1 MQFSSI
7 YQQKGNNF
15 DFIRFFLAT
24 LVLYSHSFSIFSG
37 NDTLKESGEFIFTL
51 TSGQVNGGMIAVNM
65 FFLISGFLIT
75 ISWSNSLDIFHFTI
89 KRILR
94 ILPGLTGIF
103 IFVIFIIG
111 PLLSNNLYDYFN
123 QLSLQAII
131 KDFLGMNIS
140 KTTVNNMFSSLPL
153 DAINGSLWTL
163 KYEVYCYI
171 MVLFLGVFKL
181 LNKKVVSALFLL
193 FFTIYLFQTYGDLE
207 LTRGI
212 PIPRLFTYF
221 LLGSMFFLYKEY
233 IYFNIKT
240 IIIMIAIL
248 YLSSFY
254 ELIPISVLFAF
265 SYLLLALIYS
275 PVIKVHNFAKLGDF
289 SYGMYIYAFPVQ
301 QVTLYIF
308 KGIEFYSFMFI
319 SFFLT
324 LFFASLSWHFIENS
338 SLKLA
343 HSKKIKTFFKERKKL
358 RNKE

>member
-1 MQFSSI
+1 MGKL
-7 YQQKGNNF
+7 KGGA
-15 DFIRFFLAT
+15 L
-24 LVLYSHSFSIFSG
+24 
-37 NDTLKESGEFIFTL
+37 
-51 TSGQVNGGMIAVNM
+51 AVNM

-75 ISWSNSLDIFHFTI
+75 ISWNNSLGIFNFSI

-94 ILPGLTGIF
+94 IFPGLIGVF
-103 IFVIFIIG
+103 VFVILVIG
-111 PLLSNNLYDYFN
+111 PLLSNDLYDYFD

-140 KTTVNNMFSSLPL
+140 KTTVNNIFSSLPL

-171 MVLFLGVFKL
+171 MVLFLGVLKL
-181 LNKKVVSALFLL
+181 LNKKVVSVLFLL
-193 FFTIYLFQTYGDLE
+193 FFTIYMFQTYGNLE

-233 IYFNIKT
+233 IHFNIKT

-254 ELIPISVLFAF
+254 ELSQMSILFAF
-265 SYLLLALIYS
+265 SYLLLAFIYS

-289 SYGMYIYAFPVQ
+289 SYGIYICISSTASYSI
-301 QVTLYIF
+301 YI
-308 KGIEFYSFMFI
+308 
-319 SFFLT
+319 
-324 LFFASLSWHFIENS
+324 
-338 SLKLA
+338 
-343 HSKKIKTFFKERKKL
+343 
-358 RNKE
+358 